1 MFLLLFHL
9 YFRVN
14 LATSLVQSKV
24 DVPLLLQSL
33 HEKLGN
39 NNFCHLTEIQGLTT
53 AGVVNATVLTT
64 PGQPINMAPGQ
75 PFQIATSVPGSPQL
89 AQRQGPQKFIVANQ
103 PGGTVHH
110 VATGAIGQPRLIVP
124 AQQVALLSN
133 GGGVAN
139 ATQNIEIKKEGN

>member
-1 MFLLLFHL
+1 MLE
-9 YFRVN
+9 
-14 LATSLVQSKV
+14 
-24 DVPLLLQSL
+24 LLQSL

>member
-1 MFLLLFHL
+1 M
-9 YFRVN
+9 
-14 LATSLVQSKV
+14 
-24 DVPLLLQSL
+24 
-33 HEKLGN
+33 
-39 NNFCHLTEIQGLTT
+39 TT
-53 AGVVNATVLTT
+53 TGVVNATVLTT

-89 AQRQGPQKFIVANQ
+89 AQRPGPQKFIVANQ
-103 PGGTVHH
+103 PGGVATGTVHH

-139 ATQNIEIKKEGN
+139 ATQNIEIKKEGSSIIIEK